1 MVRSGNAPYIFKT
14 EGGLMMNKK
23 RILLTG
29 LILSMGFILM
39 SCAGMQT
46 KPTEANFKPPGV
58 SLDTVQVTQY
68 NGYWYYDAKITPV
81 KGKAGANSAMLPMAF
96 LFNIVNPNDYPVKL
110 DGFGFTVAFE
120 GFEVNLVNA
129 FETQWIPA
137 GKTNQLSVMSV
148 VDVHQVLLSLL
159 IPSAEKVKEKKTTP
173 WALLEK
179 WWTEIPNITVPVGVN
194 KGAATFTADDV
205 QKIVPFAFKYPKE
218 ISLSS

>member
-1 MVRSGNAPYIFKT
+1 
-14 EGGLMMNKK
+14 MNKK

-46 KPTEANFKPPGV
+46 KPTEANFKPPVV
-58 SLDTVQVTQY
+58 SLESVQVTQY

-81 KGKAGANSAMLPMAF
+81 KGNAGANSAMLPMAF

-129 FETQWIPA
+129 FETQWIPS
-137 GKTNQLSVMSV
+137 GKTNQLSVMSI
-148 VDVHQVLLSLL
+148 VDVQQVLLSLL
-159 IPSAEKVKEKKTTP
+159 IPSYEQVKAKNTKA

-179 WWTEIPNITVPVGVN
+179 WWIEIPNMTVPVEVK
-194 KGAATFTADDV
+194 KGTATFTADDV
-205 QKIVPFAFKYPKE
+205 QKIVPFAFKYPK
-218 ISLSS
+218 

>member
-1 MVRSGNAPYIFKT
+1 MNRKIA
-14 EGGLMMNKK
+14 LM
-23 RILLTG
+23 IAFFFGAG
-29 LILSMGFILM
+29 LIFI

-46 KPTEANFKPPGV
+46 KPTEANFRVPV
-58 SLDTVQVTQY
+58 ISLESVQVTQY

-96 LFNIVNPNDYPVKL
+96 LFNIANPNDYPVKL

-137 GKTNQLSVMSV
+137 GKTNQLSVMSI
-148 VDVHQVLLSLL
+148 VDVQQVLLSLL
-159 IPSAEKVKEKKTTP
+159 IPSYEQVKAKNTNA

-179 WWTEIPNITVPVGVN
+179 WWTEIPNMTVPIGVE
-194 KGAATFTADDV
+194 KGAATFTADGV
-205 QKIVPFAFKYPKE
+205 QKIVPFTFKYPK
-218 ISLSS
+218 